1 MEGFR
6 GFGGESHPQNS
17 TFFILPNSGN
27 LEGEERGVVSLIL
40 KRFKLSILPLR
51 CQFIFIS
58 IKLTNEGHNCQFI

>member
-17 TFFILPNSGN
+17 TFLTLPNVGN

-40 KRFKLSILPLR
+40 KRFKLSILPLT

-58 IKLTNEGHNCQFI
+58 IK

>member
-6 GFGGESHPQNS
+6 GFGGGSHPQNS
-17 TFFILPNSGN
+17 TFLILPNCGN

-51 CQFIFIS
+51 Y
-58 IKLTNEGHNCQFI
+58 

>member
-6 GFGGESHPQNS
+6 GFGRGSHPQNS
-17 TFFILPNSGN
+17 TLILPNCGN

>member
-17 TFFILPNSGN
+17 TFLILPNCGN

-40 KRFKLSILPLR
+40 KRFKLFLPLR
-51 CQFIFIS
+51 FIFIS